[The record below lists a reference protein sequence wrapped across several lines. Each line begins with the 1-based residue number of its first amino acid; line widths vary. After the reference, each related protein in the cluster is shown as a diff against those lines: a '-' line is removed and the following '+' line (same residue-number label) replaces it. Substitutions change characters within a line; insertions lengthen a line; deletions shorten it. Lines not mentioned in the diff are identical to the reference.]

1 MPFQRTGLR
10 TIRDLA
16 DKLCLL
22 VAAFTP
28 IIKRAYPEN
37 EQLQIALAAAL
48 AACGVLVVAAD
59 EALPVGD

>member
-16 DKLCLL
+16 DKMCLL
-22 VAAFTP
+22 VSAFTP
-28 IIKRAYPEN
+28 IIKRAYPN
-37 EQLQIALAAAL
+37 NDTLQLALAAAL
-48 AACGVLVVAAD
+48 AACAALVVAAD

>member
-1 MPFQRTGLR
+1 MPFSRTGLR

-28 IIKRAYPEN
+28 IIKRAYPDN
-37 EQLQIALAAAL
+37 EPLQTALAAAL
-48 AACGVLVVAAD
+48 AACAALVVAAD
-59 EALPVGD
+59 DALPVGD